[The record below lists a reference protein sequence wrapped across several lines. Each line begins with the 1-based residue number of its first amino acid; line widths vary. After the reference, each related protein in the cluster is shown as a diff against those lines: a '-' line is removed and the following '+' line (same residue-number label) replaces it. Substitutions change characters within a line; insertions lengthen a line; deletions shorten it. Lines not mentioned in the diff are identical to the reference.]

1 MTLPKKHK
9 NNFFSQPQAPNESKA
24 YEETPVSFDMK
35 GVGQDVYYTCV
46 MGDATDFIK
55 GQKAQAQVMEGFGDS
70 YSNIASSFKDHG
82 IDPALVF
89 KTKKEAIQ
97 NAQTLPVDTVV
108 LTLKIDVDVYNNA
121 KKSKQPV
128 KINLDDALLEN
139 GTQVHPAAP
148 TRRFK

>member
-9 NNFFSQPQAPNESKA
+9 NNFFSQPSAPNKSTA

-46 MGDATDFIK
+46 IGDAADFIK
-55 GQKAQAQVMEGFGDS
+55 GQKAQAQVMEGLSDT
-70 YSNIASSFKDHG
+70 YSLTASNFKVHG
-82 IDPALVF
+82 INPATIF
-89 KTKKEAIQ
+89 KTKEEAIKD
-97 NAQTLPVDTVV
+97 AQKLPVDAVI